1 MQRLIELDAERIVL
15 EEAARVVEL
24 LGWTDDVQ
32 LYLTVATPGMWTD
45 PVATTVGHAL
55 SNHHPG
61 EVLLWFEDEYDRA
74 AVLAAAAI
82 QTMRCCWWTAV
93 GATAPSL
100 RATAWREGIAAATA
114 GFAGESSQMACAAL
128 EILGDDATPAT
139 AAAFLFGDAAART
152 LGYIPLGL
160 TGTEGLRHAIHEA
173 HRCLATTE
181 LGDVFLETVQPAS
194 N

>member
-1 MQRLIELDAERIVL
+1 
-15 EEAARVVEL
+15 
-24 LGWTDDVQ
+24 
-32 LYLTVATPGMWTD
+32 
-45 PVATTVGHAL
+45 
-55 SNHHPG
+55 
-61 EVLLWFEDEYDRA
+61 
-74 AVLAAAAI
+74 
-82 QTMRCCWWTAV
+82 MRCCWWTAV

-128 EILGDDATPAT
+128 ETLGDDATPVT

-152 LGYIPLGL
+152 LGYTPLGL

-181 LGDVFLETVQPAS
+181 LGDVFRETVQPAS